1 MDRRPRQRESGR
13 VSVKVSGGAR
23 SLRIDGTFASWY
35 RPGVA
40 TTGSVWDALAAPL
53 LLLPGPRRTRVLI
66 LGLGGGSA
74 ARVARAL
81 APRAQITGVEIDADV
96 VRAARR
102 WFDLDELGVE
112 VVRMDA
118 RRYLERTRK
127 RFDVVLEDI
136 FVGKGRSVRK
146 PQWLP
151 EPGLALAASR
161 LRKGGVL
168 ASNTIEEAA
177 AVTGVMRGLFPS
189 LLHID
194 VEDYDNRIVVGAAF
208 PLSGVTLRSMVKR
221 SSVLQS
227 TAGQL
232 RIRAVRA

>member
-1 MDRRPRQRESGR
+1 
-13 VSVKVSGGAR
+13 
-23 SLRIDGTFASWY
+23 
-35 RPGVA
+35 
-40 TTGSVWDALAAPL
+40 
-53 LLLPGPRRTRVLI
+53 VLI

-118 RRYLERTRK
+118 HRYLERTRK

-177 AVTGVMRGLFPS
+177 TVTGVMRGLFPS